1 MQACTA
7 EAQQLNKSINLK
19 HGVCSIFANTR
30 SDLQYKRKC
39 AYHMDALPSPPLET
53 PFWYH
58 IFTRCIGTDVKSPRS
73 RDKVRDK
80 VPCCTPYRANTKGPI
95 SIIVMTI
102 GNCKQGK
109 DKGQL
114 AISCNQVVRSAT
126 RRKAVHKVQTHVP

>member
-1 MQACTA
+1 MA
-7 EAQQLNKSINLK
+7 
-19 HGVCSIFANTR
+19 V
-30 SDLQYKRKC
+30 
-39 AYHMDALPSPPLET
+39 DALTFILKMLRFGVT
-53 PFWYH
+53 VVQQGVQQ
-58 IFTRCIGTDVKSPRS
+58 GTLSRTLSRDKGARQGTLSRTLS

-114 AISCNQVVRSAT
+114 AISCNQVIRSAT